1 MTCKKVICLLKSN
14 NNLERPRIFYQ
25 MHFSTFQ
32 EKGFEIYSEY
42 CNNHP
47 HAMAELKTLGDS
59 NKYKQFFEVGYPA
72 LLNMKQE
79 IYLKPLRLS
88 TIY

>member
-1 MTCKKVICLLKSN
+1 
-14 NNLERPRIFYQ
+14 
-25 MHFSTFQ
+25 
-32 EKGFEIYSEY
+32 
-42 CNNHP
+42 
-47 HAMAELKTLGDS
+47 MAELKTLGDS
-59 NKYKQFFEVGYPA
+59 NKYKQFFEVGYPS